1 MTDRK
6 KFLWPLC
13 MIAFVVLGLYILLGW
28 LTPFLLETAAL
39 TPFYTTSWF
48 FRDVVSEPCGLM
60 FYVELLCIAVAGC
73 LVADR
78 STCASCRDVTQ
89 GVPHIAGMVALV
101 PPAIVAVVAG
111 LYRVGL
117 PVLAHQDSSLSLY
130 HATWHVVFS
139 VLSMP
144 LA

>member
-1 MTDRK
+1 
-6 KFLWPLC
+6 

-48 FRDVVSEPCGLM
+48 FRDVVSEPCGLL
-60 FYVELLCIAVAGC
+60 FYVGSFLQSCFALPWLGALLLTAVLA
-73 LVADR
+73 LLAEPL
-78 STCASCRDVTQ
+78 Q
-89 GVPHIAGMVALV
+89 GVPHIAGMVATV

-117 PVLAHQDSSLSLY
+117 PVLAHQDPSLSLY

>member
-1 MTDRK
+1 MHGSICGTWALYPSGVAYPILVGDSSADTILYHIVVFPRRGVRALWTDVLCRL
-6 KFLWPLC
+6 FL
-13 MIAFVVLGLYILLGW
+13 A
-28 LTPFLLETAAL
+28 
-39 TPFYTTSWF
+39 
-48 FRDVVSEPCGLM
+48 
-60 FYVELLCIAVAGC
+60 ELLCIAVAGC

-89 GVPHIAGMVALV
+89 GVPHIAGVVAPV

-130 HATWHVVFS
+130 HATWHVDFS

>member
-48 FRDVVSEPCGLM
+48 FRAVVSEPCGLL
-60 FYVELLCIAVAGC
+60 FYAGC
-73 LVADR
+73 LVVDR

-89 GVPHIAGMVALV
+89 GVPHIAGVVALV

-117 PVLAHQDSSLSLY
+117 PVLAHQDPSLSLY
-130 HATWHVVFS
+130 HATWHVDFS

>member
-48 FRDVVSEPCGLM
+48 FRDVVSEPCGLL
-60 FYVELLCIAVAGC
+60 FYVGSFLQSCFALPWLGALLLTAV
-73 LVADR
+73 L
-78 STCASCRDVTQ
+78 
-89 GVPHIAGMVALV
+89 ALL
-101 PPAIVAVVAG
+101 AETLRRAFRIS
-111 LYRVGL
+111 LYSVGL
-117 PVLAHQDSSLSLY
+117 PVLAHQDPSLSLY